1 MAEEYRIDVVVDPR
15 RSASGSRAVKKNLQ
29 GVEAQADKL
38 RSTLRRTFALLG
50 GGAIATG
57 GIRTLASYQQ
67 TMSTV
72 KAVTQATGDQFAALS
87 EESKRL
93 GAVTRF
99 SATQAGEGMEF
110 LGRAGFTAAEILE
123 STEGTLRLAQVGQLS
138 LARAADISSNAL
150 QAFRLPAREM
160 GRVVDV
166 MAKTVISANTN
177 VEQLGDALKLS
188 APVAAAF
195 GVEIEETSAAIGA
208 LSNAGL
214 QATLAGTG
222 LRKIMLDLANP
233 SGEMVDTLRNLGLEA
248 SDVDIK
254 VVGLSTAMERLAE
267 AGAKGLGGKLF
278 GTRGGPAFEVLLA
291 AISGGEVDEFTKQ
304 LLQAAGTAKEVADIM
319 DQNLNGA
326 LLAVKSRWEALL
338 LALGDLDKNN
348 KLTQA
353 VRNVADGL
361 AFMAENAGTLVA
373 AMKTLGATIA
383 AGVVAKALI
392 PYTAGM
398 SVAGGATLA
407 FSGIVEATTARITWM
422 TAAMAR
428 NPFGLLLVGLTA
440 VIGALTFFRH
450 DIKLTSD
457 GMVTLGDVL
466 NLAGEYLGWLGTQ
479 AGKIFADVAKW
490 IGTITPALTSVA
502 NFLRSW
508 VSMVIGFWTGVG
520 SAIASVIRDIV
531 NEMTKLRKLGGNF
544 VDIFSS
550 LVEGDIGGTTSAFR
564 NLVSGATDL
573 GTDMGA
579 NAAAAFTEAFTTD
592 WVGEIAGAIGSGLGI
607 IGDAV
612 DPFVQDVSDRLRERA
627 RAAQAEQRRKE
638 SAERARLTG
647 PFLPGQEPE
656 EFKNADP
663 NADLH
668 RIVDQLERERKL
680 LGDVAKEREI
690 GNQIMAIEKELG
702 RELVGTNL
710 EMLDSQLRL
719 NQAAAIEAEIM
730 DSLRGPQEALLDRQR
745 VLLENY
751 DTLASEGIPVERE
764 LLALKQEQAA
774 LDLANAGTFDEALIA
789 GFNSQLLDMQL
800 NFLDFA
806 NMLNNTLG
814 PDGTLIQGLSTAL
827 AKGILFGES
836 MSETMANLGKTI
848 ATELLS
854 QLIKMGIQLALNW
867 LLQEKLM
874 KGGAT
879 GGADARIKDIAK
891 VTAVSVAALAAVTVA
906 GSAAAT
912 ALATAWAPAAA
923 LASLATA
930 GGNAEGAMAGI
941 GATTALAESIA
952 GVTALADGG
961 LFRGSGGPRSD
972 SNLAR
977 LSDGEFVVNAAAT
990 KQFLPLLEGINSGK
1004 SVAMSGGGDTT
1015 HISIGPPEIYVSGE
1029 GMNADEV
1036 AAAVSEIFTDR
1047 LEEELQFGGRLEKAR
1062 KR

>member
-1 MAEEYRIDVVVDPR
+1 
-15 RSASGSRAVKKNLQ
+15 
-29 GVEAQADKL
+29 
-38 RSTLRRTFALLG
+38 LLG

-93 GAVTRF
+93 GATTRF

-353 VRNVADGL
+353 VHNVADGL

-466 NLAGEYLGWLGTQ
+466 NLAGEYLGWWGTQ

-612 DPFVQDVSDRLRERA
+612 DPFVQHVSDRLRERA

-668 RIVDQLERERKL
+668 RIVDQLERE
-680 LGDVAKEREI
+680 
-690 GNQIMAIEKELG
+690 
-702 RELVGTNL
+702 LVGINL

-836 MSETMANLGKTI
+836 MSEAMANLGKTI